1 MSWGNK
7 LVLVFIG
14 FAALMFT
21 LVYKAMNT
29 KFELVSKTYYE
40 DELRYQDKIDGK
52 QNAAALGSLEIT
64 KEAEALKI
72 HLPGEL
78 NTRQLE
84 GEAWFYCKID
94 ANKDLRMPLSV
105 DEAGVQ
111 TVPLNLLPAHQY
123 QLKLSWVV
131 DGKHYYMEKDI
142 ALD

>member
-52 QNAAALGSLEIT
+52 QNAAALASLEVAQ
-64 KEAEALKI
+64 EADALKI
-72 HLPGEL
+72 QLPGQW

-84 GEAWFYCKID
+84 GEAWFYCKTD
-94 ANKDLRMPLSV
+94 AKKDLRIPLSV
-105 DEAGVQ
+105 DDAGVQ
-111 TVPLNLLPAHQY
+111 TVPLKLLPAHQY
-123 QLKLSWVV
+123 QLKLSWVA
-131 DGKHYYMEKDI
+131 DGKHYYIEKEI